1 MKVNNIKCLI
11 GQYKNVYLIYFL
23 YFLVD
28 GPLEEL
34 LSYFFYS
41 YYGTSEYGVFLSIL
55 NLLNIVLPTFIAIVS
70 YSFNVKKINIIF
82 SFFVVLGSA
91 LLAVFGDVNL
101 YILILSALLICC
113 GRTVFN
119 NSVGNKINFFV
130 SSDEL
135 DKFFSI
141 RDLFLYSGMS
151 IGVML
156 GGTLVRYIGYSKVF
170 ILLSVMY
177 LIHLFFVNRIQFAD
191 EEIRE
196 GKEKFDLKSLLQILK
211 NKEIIVFSCVYIT
224 NGLFASIYDF
234 IGKIGMNLGADIS
247 SLLAFSGIMTFVNA
261 IGSMLIANK
270 TDHIHLKKY
279 FLFDLVFDI
288 IPALLFFLTKN
299 LIVFYFAIFLTMIK
313 DILSPITFAY
323 IVSCLDEKNGGVS
336 LGVLGSI
343 SSFISV
349 IFPVVIGEI
358 VEEKYRLLFLVSSI
372 MIILSFIIANKF
384 LPESNS

>member
-1 MKVNNIKCLI
+1 MKVNNIKRMLR
-11 GQYKNVYLIYFL
+11 QYKNVYLIYFL
-23 YFLVD
+23 YFLAD

-41 YYGTSEYGVFLSIL
+41 YYGTSEYGIFLSIL

-91 LLAVFGDVNL
+91 LLAIFGEVNL

-119 NSVGNKINFFV
+119 NSVGNKINFCV

-156 GGTLVRYIGYSKVF
+156 GGTLVRYVGYSKVF
-170 ILLSVMY
+170 ILFSAMY
-177 LIHLFFVNRIQFAD
+177 LIHLFFVNRIQFAG

-196 GKEKFDLKSLLQILK
+196 GKEKFNLKSLLQILK

-270 TDHIHLKKY
+270 TDHINLKKY

-288 IPALLFFLTKN
+288 IPALLFSLTKN

-349 IFPVVIGEI
+349 IFPVVIGKI
-358 VEEKYRLLFLVSSI
+358 VEEKYQLLFLASSI
-372 MIILSFIIANKF
+372 MIILSFIIAKKF

>member
-1 MKVNNIKCLI
+1 MKMNNIKNMFKK
-11 GQYKNVYLIYFL
+11 YENVYLIYFL
-23 YFLVD
+23 YFLAD

-70 YSFNVKKINIIF
+70 YSFNAKKINIIF

-91 LLAVFGDVNL
+91 LLAVFGKVNL
-101 YILILSALLICC
+101 YILFFSALLICC

-119 NSVGNKINFFV
+119 NSVGNKINFYI

-151 IGVML
+151 IGVMV

-170 ILLSVMY
+170 ILFSVIY
-177 LIHLFFVNRIQFAD
+177 LIHLFFVNQIQFTD
-191 EEIRE
+191 KETREEKDR
-196 GKEKFDLKSLLQILK
+196 FNFKSLLQILK

-247 SLLAFSGIMTFVNA
+247 SLLAFSGIMAFVNA

-270 TDHIHLKKY
+270 SEYNNLKKI
-279 FLFDLVFDI
+279 FLFDLGFDI
-288 IPALLFFLTKN
+288 VPALLFSLTKN

-313 DILSPITFAY
+313 DILSPMTFAY
-323 IVSCLDEKNGGVS
+323 IVSCLDGKNGEIS

-349 IFPVVIGEI
+349 IFPIVIGKI
-358 VEEKYRLLFLVSSI
+358 VEEKYQLLFLGSSI
-372 MIILSFIIANKF
+372 MIMLSFIIAKKF